1 MENKRN
7 LLVWLI
13 PIALLVVIFGPAVL
27 QGFSSSPPEVESKN
41 TEENSENLED
51 SKTISNT
58 EQTSTEVSEDTETE
72 EELREPKLE
81 LTTIEIVKLK
91 KNDKVNYKKYIAEAI
106 DSKGKESIDKVK
118 WTEIDPTYTD
128 TTQGITYT
136 FKDPYTE
143 KELKS
148 ILLVRFEK

>member
-7 LLVWLI
+7 LLVWLL
-13 PIALLVVIFGPAVL
+13 PIALLVIIFGPAVL

-58 EQTSTEVSEDTETE
+58 EVSEDTETETE

-91 KNDKVNYKKYIAEAI
+91 KNDKINYKKYII
-106 DSKGKESIDKVK
+106 H
-118 WTEIDPTYTD
+118 
-128 TTQGITYT
+128 
-136 FKDPYTE
+136 
-143 KELKS
+143 
-148 ILLVRFEK
+148 

>member
-1 MENKRN
+1 MDNKRN

-13 PIALLVVIFGPAVL
+13 PIVLLVIIFGPAVL
-27 QGFSSSPPEVESKN
+27 QGFGSSKPPEVVSESKSTEESEN
-41 TEENSENLED
+41 TEDTESRSDTEESE
-51 SKTISNT
+51 K
-58 EQTSTEVSEDTETE
+58 ETE

-106 DSKGKESIDKVK
+106 DSKGEDCIDQVE
-118 WTEIDPTYTD
+118 WTEVDPTYTD
-128 TTQGITYT
+128 TTQGITYE

-148 ILLVRFEK
+148 ILLIRFEK

>member
-7 LLVWLI
+7 LLVWLL
-13 PIALLVVIFGPAVL
+13 PIALLVIIFGPAVL

-58 EQTSTEVSEDTETE
+58 EVSEDTETE

-91 KNDKVNYKKYIAEAI
+91 KNDKINYKKYIAEAI
-106 DSKGKESIDKVK
+106 DSKGEENIDKVK